1 MAVSPGSRARDDA
14 ARDGAASGRASARV
28 FLGLGSN
35 LGDRRGLLRQ
45 ARERLAAV
53 PETSLVG
60 SSGLYQTAPVGGPE
74 QDDYLNQVVEL
85 QTALSPRELL
95 AAVGR
100 IEAGL
105 GRERLLRWGPRS
117 IDIDIL
123 WYDGSS
129 VAEPD
134 LEVPHPRMEDRRF
147 VLEPLAELAPDLV
160 LASGSTVSQAL
171 GRVSGQM
178 VARLADDRR
187 EQPGISSPPRSRG
200 LKMDHSA
207 MQAEI
212 RRLAGEKG
220 AVILA
225 HNYQRPEVQDVA
237 DFVGDSL
244 GLSRQAAATTAKMT
258 VFCGV
263 HFMAET
269 AAILAPD
276 RPVILPDEEAG
287 CPMADM
293 VDVEGLEELKAE
305 HPGAVVVSYVN
316 TTAAIKA
323 ISDICCTSAN
333 AVNIIRSVPQDKE
346 IIFTPDRNLGTWA
359 AQKAGRWVI
368 VWPGF
373 CPTHGLIDVDDVEAA
388 RTAHPHAKIVVHPEC
403 EGDVVALADAVESTS
418 GMIRFCREDSATEY
432 IIGTELGMLYRL
444 EKDVPG
450 KKFYALTQ
458 LTVCPNMKLITLE
471 KVLKALQT
479 EGPVV
484 TVEEEI
490 RVKALRAVQRMMAVG
505 A

>member
-1 MAVSPGSRARDDA
+1 L
-14 ARDGAASGRASARV
+14 
-28 FLGLGSN
+28 LGLGSN
-35 LGDRRGLLRQ
+35 LGDREEML
-45 ARERLAAV
+45 ARARARLGAL
-53 PETSLVG
+53 PGTSVVAE
-60 SSGLYQTAPVGGPE
+60 SSLYRTAPVGGPE
-74 QDDYLNQVVEL
+74 QDDYFNQVVEIE
-85 QTALSPRELL
+85 TALTPRSLL
-95 AAVGR
+95 EAISA
-100 IEAGL
+100 IEALL
-105 GRERLLRWGPRS
+105 GRERAVRWGPRT
-117 IDIDIL
+117 IDVDIL
-123 WYDGSS
+123 WYDGSP

-134 LEVPHPRMEDRRF
+134 LEVPHPRIEETRF
-147 VLEPLAELAPDLV
+147 VLEPLAELAPEMV
-160 LASGSTVSQAL
+160 LASGRTVRQAL
-171 GRVSGQM
+171 DLVGDQE
-178 VARLADDRR
+178 VARAGAAAAGAQDLAGAAAM
-187 EQPGISSPPRSRG
+187 QPVDPSPPRSRG
-200 LKMDHSA
+200 PKMDHSA

-212 RRLAGEKG
+212 RRLAKEKG

-225 HNYQRPEVQDVA
+225 HNYQRAEVQDVA

-244 GLSRQAAATTAKMT
+244 GLSRQAAASKANMT

-316 TTAAIKA
+316 TSAAVKA

-333 AVNIIRSVPQDKE
+333 AVDIIRAVPADKE
-346 IIFTPDRNLGTWA
+346 IIFTPDRNLGSWA
-359 AQKAGRWVI
+359 AAKAGRWVT

-373 CPTHGLIDVDDVEAA
+373 CPTHGLIDVDDVETA
-388 RTAHPHAKIVVHPEC
+388 RAAHPNAKVVVHPEC
-403 EGDVVALADAVESTS
+403 ESDVVALADAVESTS
-418 GMIRFCREDSATEY
+418 GMIRFCQKDDAKEY
-432 IIGTELGMLYRL
+432 IIGTELGMIHRL
-444 EKDVPG
+444 EKDCPG
-450 KKFYALTQ
+450 KTFYPLTQ

-484 TVEEEI
+484 TVPEDV
-490 RVKALRAVQRMMAVG
+490 RVKALRAVQRMVEVG

>member
-1 MAVSPGSRARDDA
+1 MLREALRLLAQLPGTSVVRVS
-14 ARDGAASGRASARV
+14 
-28 FLGLGSN
+28 
-35 LGDRRGLLRQ
+35 
-45 ARERLAAV
+45 
-53 PETSLVG
+53 SLYV
-60 SSGLYQTAPVGGPE
+60 TAPVGGPE

-85 QTALSPRELL
+85 RTALSARELL
-95 AAVGR
+95 LAIGR
-100 IEAGL
+100 IEAAL
-105 GRERLLRWGPRS
+105 GRERRVRWGPRS
-117 IDIDIL
+117 IDVDIL

-129 VAEPD
+129 IAEAD
-134 LEVPHPRMEDRRF
+134 LEVPHPRLEERRF
-147 VLEPLAELAPDLV
+147 VLEPLAELAPELV
-160 LASGSTVSQAL
+160 LPSGRTAREALDNVRGQAVQ
-171 GRVSGQM
+171 RV
-178 VARLADDRR
+178 
-187 EQPGISSPPRSRG
+187 PNKPSPPQSREPE
-200 LKMDHSA
+200 MNHSA
-207 MQAEI
+207 MHAEI
-212 RRLAGEKG
+212 RRLAKEKG

-244 GLSRQAAATTAKMT
+244 GLSRQAAATTANMT

-269 AAILAPD
+269 AAILAPA
-276 RPVILPDEEAG
+276 RPVILPDIEAG

-293 VDVEGLEELKAE
+293 VDVDGLEELKAE

-323 ISDICCTSAN
+323 ISDVCCTSAN
-333 AVNIIRSVPQDKE
+333 AVNIIRSVPKDKE
-346 IIFTPDRNLGTWA
+346 IIFTPDRNLGSWA
-359 AQKAGRWVI
+359 AQRAGRWVI

-373 CPTHGLIDVDDVEAA
+373 CPTHGLIDVDDVTDA
-388 RTAHPHAKIVVHPEC
+388 RAAHPKAKVVVHPEC
-403 EGDVVALADAVESTS
+403 EPDVVALADAVESTS
-418 GMIRFCREDSATEY
+418 GMVRFCREDDAEEY

-450 KKFYALTQ
+450 KRFYPVTQ

-471 KVLKALQT
+471 KVLKALQR

-490 RVKALRAVQRMMAVG
+490 RVKALRAVQRMVEVG

>member
-1 MAVSPGSRARDDA
+1 MLREAR
-14 ARDGAASGRASARV
+14 RLLTELPVTSVVRV
-28 FLGLGSN
+28 
-35 LGDRRGLLRQ
+35 
-45 ARERLAAV
+45 
-53 PETSLVG
+53 
-60 SSGLYQTAPVGGPE
+60 SGLYVTAPVGGPE

-85 QTALSPRELL
+85 RTELSPRDLLL
-95 AAVGR
+95 AIGR
-100 IEAGL
+100 IEAVL
-105 GRERLLRWGPRS
+105 GRERRVRWGPRS
-117 IDIDIL
+117 IDVDIL

-129 VAEPD
+129 IAEAD
-134 LEVPHPRMEDRRF
+134 LEVPHPRMEERRF
-147 VLEPLAELAPDLV
+147 VLEPLAELAPELV
-160 LASGSTVSQAL
+160 LPSGRTAREAL
-171 GRVSGQM
+171 DNVRGQSVKRVAGS
-178 VARLADDRR
+178 RR
-187 EQPGISSPPRSRG
+187 EEPGKPSPPQSRG
-200 LKMDHSA
+200 PKMDHSA
-207 MQAEI
+207 MHAEI
-212 RRLAGEKG
+212 RRLAKEKG

-244 GLSRQAAATTAKMT
+244 GLSKQAAATTANMT

-269 AAILAPD
+269 AAILAPS
-276 RPVILPDEEAG
+276 RPVILPDIEAG

-333 AVNIIRSVPQDKE
+333 AVNVIRSVPEDKE
-346 IIFTPDRNLGTWA
+346 IIFTPDRNLGSWA

-373 CPTHGLIDVDDVEAA
+373 CPTHGLIDVDDVTDA
-388 RTAHPHAKIVVHPEC
+388 RAAHPKAKVVVHPEC
-403 EGDVVALADAVESTS
+403 EPDVVALADAVESTS
-418 GMIRFCREDSATEY
+418 GMVRFCREDDAQEY

-444 EKDVPG
+444 GKDVPG
-450 KKFYALTQ
+450 KKFYPLTQ
-458 LTVCPNMKLITLE
+458 LTVCPNMKLITLD
-471 KVLKALQT
+471 KVLKALQV

-490 RVKALRAVQRMMAVG
+490 RVKALRAVQRMVEVG

>member
-1 MAVSPGSRARDDA
+1 M
-14 ARDGAASGRASARV
+14 
-28 FLGLGSN
+28 
-35 LGDRRGLLRQ
+35 
-45 ARERLAAV
+45 
-53 PETSLVG
+53 
-60 SSGLYQTAPVGGPE
+60 
-74 QDDYLNQVVEL
+74 
-85 QTALSPRELL
+85 
-95 AAVGR
+95 
-100 IEAGL
+100 
-105 GRERLLRWGPRS
+105 RWGPRS
-117 IDIDIL
+117 IDVDIL

-129 VAEPD
+129 IAEAD
-134 LEVPHPRMEDRRF
+134 LEVPHPRMEERRF

-160 LASGSTVSQAL
+160 LPSGRTTRDAL
-171 GRVSGQM
+171 ESV
-178 VARLADDRR
+178 R
-187 EQPGISSPPRSRG
+187 EQTVRRIAGSRG
-200 LKMDHSA
+200 EEPDKPSAPQSRGPKMDHSA

-212 RRLAGEKG
+212 RRLAKEKG

-244 GLSRQAAATTAKMT
+244 GLSRQAAATTANMT

-316 TTAAIKA
+316 TSAAVKA

-333 AVNIIRSVPQDKE
+333 AVNIIRAVPKDKE
-346 IIFTPDRNLGTWA
+346 IIFTPDRNLGSWA
-359 AQKAGRWVI
+359 AQKAGRRVI

-373 CPTHGLIDVDDVEAA
+373 CPTHGLIEVDDVEQA
-388 RTAHPHAKIVVHPEC
+388 RAAHPNAKVVVHPEC
-403 EGDVVALADAVESTS
+403 ESDVVALADAVESTS
-418 GMIRFCREDSATEY
+418 GMIRFCREDDAKEY
-432 IIGTELGMLYRL
+432 LIGTELGMIYRL

-450 KKFYALTQ
+450 KRFYPLTQ
-458 LTVCPNMKLITLE
+458 LTVCPNMKLITLD
-471 KVLKALQT
+471 KVLRALRV

-484 TVEEEI
+484 TVEEDI
-490 RVKALRAVQRMMAVG
+490 RLKALRAVQRMVEVG